1 MKPVIPTSATAPADR
16 PAAAIWFSAPGCGVC
31 SVLRPRVKSL
41 FEQEFPQILWQD
53 VDTAAQPEV
62 AAQHQ
67 VFTIPTLLVFL
78 DGREFLRRARN
89 FSPAEVR
96 DALARPYGL
105 LFGDA

>member
-1 MKPVIPTSATAPADR
+1 MSPAPPTAATAPAGH
-16 PAAAIWFSAPGCGVC
+16 PAVAIWFSAPGCGVC
-31 SVLRPRVKSL
+31 SVLRPRIKAL
-41 FEQEFPQILWQD
+41 FEHEFPRFQWLD
-53 VDTAAQPEV
+53 VDTAAQPAM

-96 DALARPYGL
+96 DALERSYGL

>member
-1 MKPVIPTSATAPADR
+1 VVSAGQPAV
-16 PAAAIWFSAPGCGVC
+16 AIWFSAAGCGVC
-31 SVLRPRVKSL
+31 SVLRPRVKAL
-41 FEQEFPQILWQD
+41 FEEVFPQVQWLE
-53 VDTAAQPEV
+53 VDTTSQPEV

-96 DALARPYGL
+96 DALERPYGL
-105 LFGDA
+105 LFGNA

>member
-1 MKPVIPTSATAPADR
+1 MSPATSAPEAAPAGH
-16 PAAAIWFSAPGCGVC
+16 PAVAIWFSAPGCGVC
-31 SVLRPRVKSL
+31 GVLRPRIRAL
-41 FEQEFPQILWQD
+41 FEQAFPRVRWLE
-53 VDTAAQPEV
+53 VDTAAQPAL

-96 DALARPYGL
+96 DALERPYGL
-105 LFGDA
+105 LFGE